1 MNYNNE
7 FRKYAVNHLG
17 MSGNTIDSYAQKVE
31 NMTQYVIEERPGNF
45 RAIDVFTRLISDR
58 IIFLGMGVD
67 DQIANLIIAQLLF
80 LESSDPKKD
89 IIMYINSPGGSVY
102 AGLGIYDTMQ
112 YINPDVAT
120 VCIGL
125 AASMSAVLLS
135 AGSPKKRSGLP
146 HSRIMIHQPS
156 AGMQGTSSDMEISM
170 KQTLE
175 LKRDLYNILAKHSNQ
190 TYEKIEKDSDRD
202 YWMRSV
208 EAKEYG
214 LIDEVLE
221 RIKK

>member
-1 MNYNNE
+1 MNKEE
-7 FRKYAVNHLG
+7 FRKYAVKGQGING
-17 MSGNTIDSYAQKVE
+17 QVFDDYSSAIQ

-58 IIFLGMGVD
+58 IIFLGMGID
-67 DQIANLIIAQLLF
+67 DQIANIITAQLLF

-112 YINPDVAT
+112 YVNPDVAT
-120 VCIGL
+120 ICTGL
-125 AASMSAVLLS
+125 AASMGAVLLA
-135 AGSPKKRSGLP
+135 AGHDKKRSALP
-146 HSRIMIHQPS
+146 HSRIMIHQPMS
-156 AGMQGTSSDMEISM
+156 GMQGQASDMEISL

-175 LKRDLYNILAKHSNQ
+175 VKKDLYNILSKHSGQ
-190 TYEKIEKDSDRD
+190 KYEKIEKDSDRD
-202 YWMRSV
+202 YWMRAS
-208 EAKEYG
+208 EAKQYG

-221 RIKK
+221 KK